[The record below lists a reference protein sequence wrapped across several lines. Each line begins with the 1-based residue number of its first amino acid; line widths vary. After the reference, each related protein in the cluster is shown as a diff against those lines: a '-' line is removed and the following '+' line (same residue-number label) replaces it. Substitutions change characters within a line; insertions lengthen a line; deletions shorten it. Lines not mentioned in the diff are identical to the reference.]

1 MRNRF
6 GLIMV
11 LTIAALASTQ
21 AAALRVEAAQP
32 PGRSVALPASAA
44 PRLPAGAT
52 RVAAVPGTQKIRLEV
67 SLKVR
72 DQAGLT
78 ALLDGLTNRKSPYY
92 HHFLRKGQFGPMF
105 GPTLAQVASVD
116 AALKAAGLTP
126 GPVSADRLSIPVT
139 ATAARVEQA
148 LGISLVNY
156 RMPGGRIAFANATA
170 PKIDASVAPLLN
182 GVEGLDDLYQLTPA
196 SLHRPSPAGPAHP
209 AGPPGI
215 QRSARP
221 ATGTAGPHPCDAA
234 TQSWS
239 KTMDVWAGYYGMTP
253 LYDQGDLGQGQRVA
267 LLELEPNLP
276 SDISAFESCYGISTQ
291 VNYIPVDGGV
301 SPGAG
306 NGEAALDIAIVAG
319 LAPQATI
326 DVYQAPNHM
335 TDLDDI
341 FRKFVLDDT
350 DSTMSVS
357 WGLCQTLTPS
367 ADLEEEGGLAGE
379 AAVQGQTI
387 LSATGD
393 TGSSSCG
400 AATDLQAPSLTPY
413 LDAVGGTEI
422 SGGIEQ
428 VWNDRDG
435 SGGGGITGFWCM
447 PNYQYQSAI
456 PGLLDK
462 LAMAKL
468 PTCVFDANLQGFVRP
483 SPDISALSSASYGIF
498 HNGGWQGGWFGTSA
512 AAPLWAAIAALTN
525 ASPYCAAYG
534 SGNPGVLPM
543 ALYGM
548 VAASQSA
555 IYGNP
560 AMPEVLRDITVGNND
575 FLPSGYT
582 GGFAPAGPGYDF
594 ASGLGAPMV
603 SGVQTDGKFSSYIP
617 GYTALMC
624 QTMATVPTAYAV
636 TGVSPSS
643 GTGGPVTI
651 SGSGF
656 LPIPRSER
664 VQVTAGS
671 TVLATLVPDCS
682 ATACTVTLP
691 AEPAGTVDLLVSVEN
706 GAYTTAGAADQYTY
720 DQSASPHVSAISP
733 THGTWHGGTKVTIK
747 GSNFA
752 GVKSVTFGGKAGT
765 QVRVSGTGR
774 LTVIAPSGAE
784 GKAMKVYVKTA
795 GGSSNWARYMY
806 ADTPHIGS
814 ISPSK
819 GTHNGGTKVTIKGG
833 NFAGVKSVTFGGK
846 AGTHLSVSGTGTLTV
861 IVPKGTK
868 GVNAKVVILAVGGTS
883 NSIRYLYN

>member
-11 LTIAALASTQ
+11 LTVAASAGAQ
-21 AAALRVEAAQP
+21 AAALPVEAGQRP
-32 PGRSVALPASAA
+32 VRSVALPASAA

-52 RVAAVPGTQKIRLEV
+52 RIAAVPAAQKIRLEV

-72 DQAGLT
+72 DQAGLN
-78 ALLDGLTNRKSPYY
+78 ALLAGVTNRHSPYY
-92 HHFLRKGQFGPMF
+92 HHFLSKGQFGPRF

-126 GPVSADRLSIPVT
+126 GPVTADRLMIPVT
-139 ATAARVEQA
+139 ATAAQVERA
-148 LGISLVNY
+148 FGISLVNY
-156 RMPGGRIAFANATA
+156 RMPGGRIAFANTSA

-196 SLHRPSPAGPAHP
+196 TLHRPSPLDPAHLVR
-209 AGPPGI
+209 PPGI
-215 QRSARP
+215 QRPARP
-221 ATGTAGPHPCDAA
+221 AIGTAGPHPCDAA

-253 LYDQGDLGQGQRVA
+253 LYALGDLGQGQRVA

-301 SPGAG
+301 APGAG

-335 TDLDDI
+335 TDLGDI
-341 FRKFVLDDT
+341 FRRFVLDDT

-367 ADLEEEGGLAGE
+367 ADLEDEAGLAGE

-387 LSATGD
+387 LSASGD
-393 TGSSSCG
+393 TGSTSCG
-400 AATDLQAPSLTPY
+400 DATSLQAPSLSPY

-422 SGGIEQ
+422 SGGTEQ

-435 SGGGGITGFWCM
+435 SGGGGITAFWCM
-447 PNYQYQSAI
+447 PNYQYQPAI

-462 LAMAKL
+462 LSIAKL

-498 HNGGWQGGWFGTSA
+498 HDGRWQGGWFGTSA

-548 VAASQSA
+548 VAANQSA

-603 SGVQTDGKFSSYIP
+603 SGIQTDGKFSSYIP

-624 QTMATVPTAYAV
+624 QTMATVPTADAV

-671 TVLATLVPDCS
+671 TVLATLVPSCT

-691 AEPAGTVDLLVSVEN
+691 AEPAGTVDLQVSVEN
-706 GAYTTAGAADQYTY
+706 GAYTAASAADQYTY
-720 DQSASPHVSAISP
+720 DQPASPHVSAISP
-733 THGTWHGGTKVTIK
+733 TYGTWHGGTKVTIKGSNFVGVKSVTFGGKAGTHLKVSGVDTLSVTAPKGTEGKYMKVVIKAAGGTSNWARYMYADAPHIASISPAKGTHKGGTKVTIK

-765 QVRVSGTGR
+765 
-774 LTVIAPSGAE
+774 
-784 GKAMKVYVKTA
+784 
-795 GGSSNWARYMY
+795 
-806 ADTPHIGS
+806 
-814 ISPSK
+814 
-819 GTHNGGTKVTIKGG
+819 
-833 NFAGVKSVTFGGK
+833 
-846 AGTHLSVSGTGTLTV
+846 HLSVSDTGTLTV

-868 GVNAKVVILAVGGTS
+868 DAKVKVIIKAVGGAS
-883 NSIRYLYN
+883 NSVRYLYN